1 MAADLYCAEQIAI
14 PPEFPD
20 ILKRFTK
27 DAIRAQP
34 KDLVSWAAECVVGRF
49 CVCFVCVCVC
59 VCVCVGVCVCVCVCV
74 CV

>member
-1 MAADLYCAEQIAI
+1 MACSLIGFVDCAPAHKLTCTSTTMAASLYCAEQISI

-34 KDLVSWAAECVVGRF
+34 KDLVSWAAE
-49 CVCFVCVCVC
+49 
-59 VCVCVGVCVCVCVCV
+59 
-74 CV
+74 